1 MTSEVRNSIRARRQ
15 RLGIQQRDV
24 AAQVSVSRQTLSSI
38 EAGDT
43 VPSTLIALNLARV
56 LQCRVE
62 DLFSVEGSDDKT
74 IKALLPKDQVGAH
87 EPEGGEPANIRV
99 ALAQVGRDW
108 MARRLD
114 GDFAFAQETP
124 ADGLAL
130 PPKGKSCE
138 VSVRPLRAID
148 DLARNLFVA
157 GCDPA
162 LGLLSRHLGERPQG
176 PRLHWIEAASL
187 PALDELSQG
196 RVHIAGVHLDDAK
209 LGNRNASVVRRRF
222 GADPMLM
229 VTLASWEQGLVFKKD
244 GKRTFKSVADLAGRS
259 VRVVGRE
266 EGAGAQ
272 ELLRSL
278 LKQAG
283 MTTDDLNIVKIARG
297 HRAVAQL
304 VSSNLGDVGV
314 ATRAAAKTFGLGF
327 VPWAEARFDL
337 VFHAELG
344 SDERA
349 RALLECLASARF
361 RRDLGAMTG
370 YQTAQTG
377 STVAAES

>member
-62 DLFSVEGSDDKT
+62 DLFSLEGSDDKA
-74 IKALLPKDQVGAH
+74 IKALLPKEQAGQAS
-87 EPEGGEPANIRV
+87 EESAPAEIRV

-124 ADGLAL
+124 ADGLATL
-130 PPKGKSCE
+130 PKGKSCE
-138 VSVRPLRAID
+138 VSVRPLRAVE
-148 DLARNLFVA
+148 DLQRNLFVA

-162 LGLLSRHLGERPQG
+162 LGLLSRHLAERPHG
-176 PRLHWIEAASL
+176 PRLHWIEAPSF

-229 VTLASWEQGLVFKKD
+229 VTLASWEQGLVYKKD
-244 GKRTFKSVADLAGRS
+244 GKRVFKSVADLAGRS
-259 VRVVGRE
+259 VRVIGRE

-283 MTTDDLNIVKIARG
+283 ISVDALNIVKVARG

-304 VSSNLGDVGV
+304 VASNLGDVGV
-314 ATRAAAKTFGLGF
+314 ATRGAAVAFGLGF
-327 VPWAEARFDL
+327 APLAEARFDL
-337 VFHAELG
+337 VFHAALG
-344 SDERA
+344 TDERA
-349 RALLECLASARF
+349 RALLECLSSARF

-370 YQTAQTG
+370 YLTAQTG
-377 STVAAES
+377 ATVDAQV

>member
-1 MTSEVRNSIRARRQ
+1 MTSEIRNSIRARRQ
-15 RLGIQQRDV
+15 RLGIQQRDL

-43 VPSTLIALNLARV
+43 VPSTLIALNLAQA

-62 DLFSVEGSDDKT
+62 DLFFVEGSDNKV
-74 IKALLPKDQVGAH
+74 IKAVLPKEQVGQASDESEH
-87 EPEGGEPANIRV
+87 TEIRV

-114 GDFAFAQETP
+114 GDFAFAQEAP
-124 ADGLAL
+124 ADGLAS

-138 VSVRPLRAID
+138 VSVRPLRAIE
-148 DLARNLFVA
+148 DLQRNLFVA

-162 LGLLSRHLGERPQG
+162 LGLLSRHLCERPHG

-209 LGNRNASVVRRRF
+209 LGNRNASVVRKRF

-229 VTLASWEQGLVFKKD
+229 VTLASWEQGLVFRKD
-244 GKRTFKSVADLAGRS
+244 ARRTFKSVADLAGRS
-259 VRVVGRE
+259 VRAIGRE

-278 LKQAG
+278 LKQTG
-283 MTTDDLNIVKIARG
+283 ISLDDLNVVKIARG

-304 VSSNLGDVGV
+304 VASNLGDVGV
-314 ATRAAAKTFGLGF
+314 ATRSAAVAFGLGF
-327 VPWAEARFDL
+327 APLAEARFDL

-344 SDERA
+344 TDERA
-349 RALLECLASARF
+349 RALLECLSSARF

-377 STVAAES
+377 ATVDAES

>member
-24 AAQVSVSRQTLSSI
+24 AAQVNVSRQTLSSI

-74 IKALLPKDQVGAH
+74 IKALLPKEQAGQNTEEGA
-87 EPEGGEPANIRV
+87 PGEIRV

-124 ADGLAL
+124 ADGLAS
-130 PPKGKSCE
+130 PPKGRSGE
-138 VSVRPLRAID
+138 ISVRPLRSID
-148 DLARNLFVA
+148 DLQRNLFVA

-176 PRLHWIEAASL
+176 PRLHWIEAASM

-259 VRVVGRE
+259 VRVIGRE

-278 LKQAG
+278 LKQTG
-283 MTTDDLNIVKIARG
+283 MTTDDLDIVKTARG
-297 HRAVAQL
+297 HRAVAQC
-304 VSSNLGDVGV
+304 VASNLGDVGV
-314 ATRAAAKTFGLGF
+314 ATWAAAKTFGLGF
-327 VPWAEARFDL
+327 APLAQARFDL

-344 SDERA
+344 TDERA

-370 YQTAQTG
+370 YLTAQTG
-377 STVAAES
+377 ATVEAEA

>member
-1 MTSEVRNSIRARRQ
+1 VCSSD
-15 RLGIQQRDV
+15 LDV

-62 DLFSVEGSDDKT
+62 DLFSVEGSDDKV
-74 IKALLPKDQVGAH
+74 IKALLPKDQAGHAT
-87 EPEGGEPANIRV
+87 EESGSTEMRV

-124 ADGLAL
+124 ADGLAS

-138 VSVRPLRAID
+138 VSVRPLRSMD
-148 DLARNLFVA
+148 DLQRNLFVA

-162 LGLLSRHLGERPQG
+162 LGLLSRHLSERPHG

-187 PALDELSQG
+187 PALDELAQG

-244 GKRTFKSVADLAGRS
+244 ARRTFKVVADLAGRS

-283 MTTDDLNIVKIARG
+283 IPLNDLNIVKIARG
-297 HRAVAQL
+297 HRAVAQM
-304 VSSNLGDVGV
+304 VASNLGDVGV
-314 ATRAAAKTFGLGF
+314 ATRAAAVTFGLGF
-327 VPWAEARFDL
+327 TPLGEARFDL

-344 SDERA
+344 TDERA

-377 STVAAES
+377 SAVEAEA

>member
-15 RLGIQQRDV
+15 RLGIQQRDL

-43 VPSTLIALNLARV
+43 VPSTLIALNLAQV

-62 DLFSVEGSDDKT
+62 DLFSVEGSDNKV
-74 IKALLPKDQVGAH
+74 IKAVLPKEQAGQTSEENEHA
-87 EPEGGEPANIRV
+87 EIRV
-99 ALAQVGRDW
+99 ALAQGGRGW

-114 GDFAFAQETP
+114 GDFAFSQETP
-124 ADGLAL
+124 ADGLAS
-130 PPKGKSCE
+130 PPRGKSRE
-138 VSVRPLRAID
+138 INVRPLRAIE
-148 DLARNLFVA
+148 DLQRNLFVA

-162 LGLLSRHLGERPQG
+162 LGLLSRHLCERPHG

-209 LGNRNASVVRRRF
+209 LGNRNASVVRKRF

-229 VTLASWEQGLVFKKD
+229 VTLASWEQGLVFRRD
-244 GKRTFKSVADLAGRS
+244 ARRTFKSVADLAGRS
-259 VRVVGRE
+259 VRVIGRE

-278 LKQAG
+278 LKQAEISL
-283 MTTDDLNIVKIARG
+283 DDLNVVKIARG

-304 VSSNLGDVGV
+304 VASNLGDVGV
-314 ATRAAAKTFGLGF
+314 ATRSAAVAFGLGF
-327 VPWAEARFDL
+327 SPLAEARFDL

-344 SDERA
+344 TDERA
-349 RALLECLASARF
+349 RALLECLSSARF

-377 STVAAES
+377 ATVPAES

>member
-1 MTSEVRNSIRARRQ
+1 M
-15 RLGIQQRDV
+15 
-24 AAQVSVSRQTLSSI
+24 SVSRQTLSSI

-62 DLFSVEGSDDKT
+62 DLFFVEGDDDKT
-74 IKALLPKDQVGAH
+74 IKALLPKEQAGAT
-87 EPEGGEPANIRV
+87 EPEGEPASIRV

-130 PPKGKSCE
+130 PPKGRSCE
-138 VSVRPLRAID
+138 VNVRPLRPVE
-148 DLARNLFVA
+148 DLQRNLFVA

-162 LGLLSRHLGERPQG
+162 LGLLSRHIGERPHG

-209 LGNRNASVVRRRF
+209 LGNRNASVVRKRF

-244 GKRTFKSVADLAGRS
+244 GRRAFKSVADLAGRS
-259 VRVVGRE
+259 LRVVGRE
-266 EGAGAQ
+266 DGAGAQ

-283 MTTDDLNIVKIARG
+283 ISLDDLNIVKTARG

-304 VSSNLGDVGV
+304 VASGLGDVGV
-314 ATRAAAKTFGLGF
+314 ATRAAAKVFGLGF
-327 VPWAEARFDL
+327 TPLALARFDL

-344 SDERA
+344 TDERA
-349 RALLECLASARF
+349 RVLLECLASARF

-377 STVAAES
+377 ETVAAEA